1 MENRRGN
8 KEEQG
13 VSRETCFEKGSTA
26 QFHFKTKKGFNCE
39 IEVLLVCLSFINP
52 VATPEAVLCL
62 PLHF

>member
-8 KEEQG
+8 KEGQG
-13 VSRETCFEKGSTA
+13 VSRETCFKKGPTVR
-26 QFHFKTKKGFNCE
+26 FHCKTKKGFNCE
-39 IEVLLVCLSFINP
+39 VEVLRICLSFINP